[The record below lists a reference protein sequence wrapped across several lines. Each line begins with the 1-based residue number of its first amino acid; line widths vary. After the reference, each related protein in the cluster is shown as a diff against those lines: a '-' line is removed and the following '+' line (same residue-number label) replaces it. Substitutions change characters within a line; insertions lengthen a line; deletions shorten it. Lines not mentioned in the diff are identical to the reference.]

1 MKLMWKK
8 TANPAHSEPPLE
20 AAAPP
25 APAPAPEPVVA
36 DDQTPEPT
44 PPAAA
49 AAGEPGGIDF
59 TRVIASVVTAASAV
73 FTVWSVWDLA
83 RHGAEEGQAAPHAVG
98 LGAGIGVEAV
108 WLWLLAIEW
117 QQASRTGR
125 VNPVLT
131 RTGWVLAA
139 GASVVLV
146 VHGVMTSWPMALLA
160 VLPLAAKAGW
170 HWLTALRCEQT
181 RTRLE
186 AEGAAAREAA
196 LAQRRAEEEARREQ
210 AAKEALESK
219 LSSDLTETQRAELA
233 ELEREAA
240 YVSAKTEKELA
251 LDAARAHA
259 EQQRVLAQIRRQA
272 EQQMTVDEASADIEV
287 RRAELRT
294 RIHLATPLY
303 TAQELPAADHHEQV
317 PDDPSGFG
325 VAPVA
330 GFGAGLSQARAQGG
344 GIGRQGGGIAPD
356 LQGRPSPT
364 VGGGGIGRQ
373 GGGTGADQA
382 ERAPHHAARLEVG
395 RDTRQRVLEEIR
407 YAGVGVS
414 NAELSRLLGIG
425 RTTVRDHR
433 NALREA
439 GHRVY
444 PDSE

>member
-1 MKLMWKK
+1 MKLLWKK
-8 TANPAHSEPPLE
+8 TTNPEPPIE
-20 AAAPP
+20 PAAPP
-25 APAPAPEPVVA
+25 APAPEPEPVVVE
-36 DDQTPEPT
+36 DQAPEQA

-49 AAGEPGGIDF
+49 VTETGVDF
-59 TRVIASVVTAASAV
+59 TRIIASVVTAASAV

-83 RHGAEEGQAAPHAVG
+83 RHGAEEGQAAPHLVG

-117 QQASRTGR
+117 QQATRTGR
-125 VNPVLT
+125 VHPVLT
-131 RTGWVLAA
+131 RTGWALAG
-139 GASVVLV
+139 GACVVLV
-146 VHGVMTSWPMALLA
+146 VHGVLTSWPMALLA

-181 RTRLE
+181 RARLDAEAATARAAAE
-186 AEGAAAREAA
+186 AERQ
-196 LAQRRAEEEARREQ
+196 AQEETHRQEVEKEARQ
-210 AAKEALESK
+210 SK
-219 LSSDLTETQRAELA
+219 LSAELTEEQQAELA

-240 YVSAKTEKELA
+240 YVAAKTDKELA

-259 EQQRVLAQIRRQA
+259 DQQRALAQIRRQA

-287 RRAELRT
+287 RRAELRN
-294 RIHLATPLY
+294 RIHLASPLY
-303 TAQELPAADHHEQV
+303 SVRELPAGETQQV

-325 VAPVA
+325 VPPVA
-330 GFGAGLSQARAQGG
+330 GFGAGLSELRAQGG

-356 LQGRPSPT
+356 LVEHRYPT

-373 GGGTGADQA
+373 GGDIGADQGQ
-382 ERAPHHAARLEVG
+382 RAPHHAARVAAG
-395 RDTRQRVLEEIR
+395 QGTRQRVLEEIG
-407 YAGVGVS
+407 YAGAGVS
-414 NAELSRLLGIG
+414 NAELSRLLGIS

-439 GHRVY
+439 GHPVY